1 MLLLGFAYIPFY
13 VDAQNQCDSC
23 VQNADYCTP
32 QWQPLP
38 NLNSALNGID
48 ISKII
53 PLPKNP
59 QYSPSVR
66 GRIFASTYRNDTHG
80 NMELYDFITLTES
93 LICSDD
99 FEAVSMTN
107 LDDYLQ
113 TTSQSSMVCSLSD
126 YFGHKYSHP
135 LAIAVSVARKRLV
148 E

>member
-1 MLLLGFAYIPFY
+1 MLATILMLLLGFACIPFY

-66 GRIFASTYRNDTHG
+66 GRIATRYYTPRS
-80 NMELYDFITLTES
+80 
-93 LICSDD
+93 
-99 FEAVSMTN
+99 
-107 LDDYLQ
+107 
-113 TTSQSSMVCSLSD
+113 
-126 YFGHKYSHP
+126 
-135 LAIAVSVARKRLV
+135 
-148 E
+148 